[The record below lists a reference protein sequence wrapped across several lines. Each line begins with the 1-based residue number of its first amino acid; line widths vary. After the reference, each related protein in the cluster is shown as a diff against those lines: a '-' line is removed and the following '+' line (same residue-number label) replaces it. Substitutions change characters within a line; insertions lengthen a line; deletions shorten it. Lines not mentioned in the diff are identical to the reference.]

1 MKTYLAVFWRG
12 NPQSKNGGY
21 ETTREI
27 KAKTMESARKK
38 ARAYEKPIYGSM
50 ELMGIYEKMEE

>member
-12 NPQSKNGGY
+12 NPQLKNGGY

-27 KAKTMESARKK
+27 KANTKESARKK
-38 ARAYEKPIYGSM
+38 ARAYEKPVYGSM
-50 ELMGIYEKMEE
+50 ELMGLYEKLEQ